1 MSSGSLVSI
10 RVRRDEVGDGVRGSR
25 DRRFIRCSSS
35 YGMSIMTK
43 VGMLDLVESMS
54 WWIFC
59 RQARPVL
66 QMCTVGRVS
75 KDMSAD
81 GGQTTF

>member
-75 KDMSAD
+75 NDMGAD

>member
-1 MSSGSLVSI
+1 VSI

-75 KDMSAD
+75 KDMGAD

>member
-1 MSSGSLVSI
+1 
-10 RVRRDEVGDGVRGSR
+10 
-25 DRRFIRCSSS
+25 
-35 YGMSIMTK
+35 MSIMTK

-75 KDMSAD
+75 KDMGAD

>member
-43 VGMLDLVESMS
+43 VGMLDLVESIS
-54 WWIFC
+54 
-59 RQARPVL
+59 
-66 QMCTVGRVS
+66 
-75 KDMSAD
+75 
-81 GGQTTF
+81 